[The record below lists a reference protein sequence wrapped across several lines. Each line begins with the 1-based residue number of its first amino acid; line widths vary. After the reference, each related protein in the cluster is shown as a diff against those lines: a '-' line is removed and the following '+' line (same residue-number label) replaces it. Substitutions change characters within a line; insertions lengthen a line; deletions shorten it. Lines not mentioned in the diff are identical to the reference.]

1 MLLRFLKMF
10 ILLFVNLILWNI
22 LLNIFF
28 SWCWMFLLL
37 LLYNI
42 GFFLVVNI
50 VIVCNLS
57 YLVWGLVV
65 FVEIFKYICIYSYVF
80 FIDNSIIIVIYVI
93 YVCF

>member
-37 LLYNI
+37 LLYII
-42 GFFLVVNI
+42 GLFLVVNI

-65 FVEIFKYICIYSYVF
+65 FVKIFKYNCIYSYVF
-80 FIDNSIIIVIYVI
+80 L
-93 YVCF
+93 

>member
-28 SWCWMFLLL
+28 SWCWMFFLL

-42 GFFLVVNI
+42 GLFLVVNI

-57 YLVWGLVV
+57 YLVWGLDVY
-65 FVEIFKYICIYSYVF
+65 VEIFKYNCIYSYVF
-80 FIDNSIIIVIYVI
+80 L
-93 YVCF
+93 

>member
-28 SWCWMFLLL
+28 SWCWVFFLL

-80 FIDNSIIIVIYVI
+80 L
-93 YVCF
+93 

>member
-37 LLYNI
+37 LLYII
-42 GFFLVVNI
+42 GLFLVVNI

-65 FVEIFKYICIYSYVF
+65 YVEIFKYICIYSYVF
-80 FIDNSIIIVIYVI
+80 L
-93 YVCF
+93 

>member
-28 SWCWMFLLL
+28 SWCWMFFLL

-80 FIDNSIIIVIYVI
+80 L
-93 YVCF
+93 

>member
-42 GFFLVVNI
+42 GLFLVVNI

>member
-1 MLLRFLKMF
+1 MLLRFLKLF

-42 GFFLVVNI
+42 GLFLVVNI

-80 FIDNSIIIVIYVI
+80 FIDISIIIVIYVI

>member
-42 GFFLVVNI
+42 GLFLVVNI

-80 FIDNSIIIVIYVI
+80 FIDISIIIVIYVI

>member
-28 SWCWMFLLL
+28 SWCWMFFLL
-37 LLYNI
+37 LLYDV
-42 GFFLVVNI
+42 GLFLVVNI

-65 FVEIFKYICIYSYVF
+65 FVEIFKYNCIYSYVF
-80 FIDNSIIIVIYVI
+80 L
-93 YVCF
+93 

>member
-28 SWCWMFLLL
+28 SWCWMFFLL

-57 YLVWGLVV
+57 YLVWGWL
-65 FVEIFKYICIYSYVF
+65 FLLKFL
-80 FIDNSIIIVIYVI
+80 SIIVFIVMFFYR
-93 YVCF
+93 Y

>member
-28 SWCWMFLLL
+28 SWCWVFFLL

-80 FIDNSIIIVIYVI
+80 FIDISIIIVIYVI

>member
-1 MLLRFLKMF
+1 MLLRFLKLF

-37 LLYNI
+37 LLYII
-42 GFFLVVNI
+42 GLFLVVNI

-65 FVEIFKYICIYSYVF
+65 FVEIFKYNCIYSLFMF
-80 FIDNSIIIVIYVI
+80 FYR
-93 YVCF
+93 Y

>member
-1 MLLRFLKMF
+1 MLLRFLKLF

-42 GFFLVVNI
+42 GLFLVVNI

-80 FIDNSIIIVIYVI
+80 FIDISIIIVIYVI
-93 YVCF
+93 YV

>member
-80 FIDNSIIIVIYVI
+80 L
-93 YVCF
+93 

>member
-1 MLLRFLKMF
+1 MF

-42 GFFLVVNI
+42 GLFLVVNI

-80 FIDNSIIIVIYVI
+80 FIDISIIIVIYVI

>member
-28 SWCWMFLLL
+28 SWCWMFFLL

-42 GFFLVVNI
+42 GLFLVVNI

-57 YLVWGLVV
+57 YLVWGWL
-65 FVEIFKYICIYSYVF
+65 FLLKFL
-80 FIDNSIIIVIYVI
+80 SIIVFIVMFFYR
-93 YVCF
+93 Y